1 MTPEE
6 FYAHALTLA
15 DADGRLPIPDQAG
28 WEIFP
33 FEADSLRSKP
43 LEPPQLP
50 EPSRGG
56 EGENPCGRCADPEK
70 NVVWSNERWVL
81 TRWADPPGVPFIAML
96 MPREHFD
103 LGDLDDDMAAEMGQ
117 LIVRLDRAVRALP
130 GIERAHI
137 NKWGDGGAHLHVFV
151 LGRPSGLMQLRG
163 SNLALWDDMLPPI
176 PEDVYAADLAAVAA
190 ALP

>member
-6 FYAHALTLA
+6 FYARALTIA
-15 DADGRLPIPDQAG
+15 DDEGRLPIPDQAG

-50 EPSRGG
+50 EPARNG
-56 EGENPCGRCADPEK
+56 EGDKPCWRCATPDEG
-70 NVVWSNERWVL
+70 VVWGNERWLV
-81 TRWADPPGVPFIAML
+81 TRMKDPPGIPFIAML
-96 MPREHFD
+96 QPRAHLD
-103 LGDLDDDMAAEMGQ
+103 LGDLDDAMAGEMGQ
-117 LIVRLDRAVRALP
+117 LVVRLARAVHALP

-137 NKWGDGGAHLHVFV
+137 NRWGDGGAHLHVFV

-163 SNLALWDDMLPPI
+163 SNLALWDDMLPKM
-176 PEDVYAADLAAVAA
+176 PEDEYAAALAAVVA
-190 ALP
+190 AL